1 MFPLKLSQKEK
12 KAFFIF
18 NGIFLML
25 FIASTLTGNNT
36 NKNFESKLC
45 LKYAVKKCNDL
56 DKEKMKSI
64 CNILTSHKRSII
76 TIKNYY
82 TCNRKD

>member
-1 MFPLKLSQKEK
+1 MKLSQSEK

-18 NGIFLML
+18 NGMFLML
-25 FIASTLTGNNT
+25 FVISTLSGNNT
-36 NKNFESKLC
+36 GKTFENKLC
-45 LKYAVKKCNDL
+45 LKYAAKKCNNL

-64 CNILTSHKRSII
+64 CNTLTSHRRSIV

>member
-1 MFPLKLSQKEK
+1 MKLSQSEK

-18 NGIFLML
+18 NGMFSML
-25 FIASTLTGNNT
+25 FVISALAGNNID
-36 NKNFESKLC
+36 KSFESKLC
-45 LKYAVKKCNDL
+45 LKYAAKKCNDL

-64 CNILTSHKRSII
+64 CNTLTSHRRSII